1 MLPSITVMT
10 RENLSLLQITKH
22 QWLLIIILQSSCHT
36 QPHAITASM
45 GIVRVKE
52 KPQPLKVHSTTHHYK
67 NQAMINRNA
76 GSYIL
81 FMEYLPIISQNN
93 QNKTMNEM
101 LEKMYLVVHNYL
113 PKTVYLIVLYDL
125 LYFKGNDEK

>member
-10 RENLSLLQITKH
+10 RGNLSLLQITRH
-22 QWLLIIILQSSCHT
+22 QWLLIVILQSSCHN

-45 GIVRVKE
+45 GIVRVKG
-52 KPQPLKVHSTTHHYK
+52 KRQPLKVHSTTHHYK